1 MRSRRWQ
8 GILVLAMA
16 IAAAWAAAFAQAGAA
31 SGVPSAGGRLGPSR
45 QEATAV
51 PPTATPVPAT
61 ATPVPA
67 VQASFERTVSG
78 PDIGSQRIGPDT
90 VFQMEV
96 AVTVDTPVNAA
107 TLTETLPDSFTI
119 VDAGGGAVTGG
130 QGVQQIA
137 WSLDALPAG
146 VRTSRVYTLRSP
158 VGVNPPAS
166 YSFQAD
172 LAYEG
177 GNAAGPAGQYLV
189 ASSVVDDHYRF
200 GENEPLDAMRWMAG
214 PDGPVSGIDNRQRF
228 RIRFQLHNPDVVDV
242 DWTPQLEWA
251 TAPGG
256 PYQRVMLDAEEYDG
270 APFVVQPVDPIA
282 DGQSIPPSLFA
293 LPARDGTPVAG
304 GAFDERNPAPSLT
317 LPANSYTEVEFSVRS
332 TVWISWDTS
341 YFFRVTDGGRAL
353 SGGAVALAITEPL
366 PPEPTPVGDTYPAE
380 TPTPTPAPASLSPQA
395 FAGAGGPV
403 PLAPT
408 PFLSPHNGYTATTDK
423 CATCHRAHTASGPNV
438 IRNPMPV
445 SNLCF
450 TCHDTAG
457 TGSNYK
463 TQAQYTDPNVTPN
476 DPATGAFY
484 SHPATSLTP
493 TGHVNAYTDEFR
505 GVFNRHAECTD
516 CHNPHQADPNMP
528 TPTSSGWQVSGAL
541 KGISGVNVTN
551 SLTPG
556 ATPVYAW
563 TTAVAYGYQLCLKCH
578 SGYTTLRTYTKDSDK
593 KWDKATE
600 FNPNNA
606 SNHAIEGPG
615 KNTTS
620 RMATSLAGTSAYK
633 MWTFTTS
640 ETLRCEY
647 CHGDYRL
654 ATTPGP
660 GVTPPAKD
668 ARLNVH
674 SSKYRGILMNNYRWR
689 TLKSSS
695 EPFNAADFALCFQC
709 HGSSPF
715 TDTSGNSRS
724 DTNFRFHG
732 YHVAKITG
740 QGSGGTDITTPGAGQ
755 GNAVCAECHYRV
767 HSTTYAYHSDQV
779 NELRGVNFAPDV
791 LPTAVAGAP
800 RIDITPGNPDSG
812 RCYLTCHGKNHN
824 PKSY

>member
-1 MRSRRWQ
+1 M
-8 GILVLAMA
+8 GIGV
-16 IAAAWAAAFAQAGAA
+16 A
-31 SGVPSAGGRLGPSR
+31 SGSPAGDVRLAPSR
-45 QEATAV
+45 QEAT
-51 PPTATPVPAT
+51 PPPQEATPVP
-61 ATPVPA
+61 PVH
-67 VQASFERTVSG
+67 VTFERAVSG
-78 PDIGSQRIGPDT
+78 PDIGSRRIGPDS

-96 AVTVDTPVNAA
+96 AVTLDAPVNAA
-107 TLTETLPDSFTI
+107 TLTETLPDGFII
-119 VDAGGGAVTGG
+119 VDAAGGAVSVAS
-130 QGVQQIA
+130 GVQQIA
-137 WSLDALPAG
+137 WGLDAVPSG
-146 VRTSRVYTLRSP
+146 VRISRVYTLRSP
-158 VGVNPPAS
+158 VGLNPPAS
-166 YSFQAD
+166 YSFHTE

-177 GNAAGPAGQYLV
+177 GSAVGPATDYVV
-189 ASSVVDDHYRF
+189 ASPVVDDHYRL
-200 GENEPLDAMRWMAG
+200 GENEPLAAMRWMAG
-214 PDGPVSGIDNRQRF
+214 ADGPVSGVDNRQRF
-228 RIRFQLHNPDVVDV
+228 RIRFQVYNPDAVDV
-242 DWTPQLEWA
+242 IWSPQLEWA
-251 TAPGG
+251 TAADR
-256 PYQRVMLDAEEYDG
+256 PYQRVMVEAEEYDG
-270 APFVVQPVDPIA
+270 APFIVQPVDPIA
-282 DGQSIPPSLFA
+282 DGESIPPRLFV
-293 LPARDGTPVAG
+293 LPPRDGTPVAG
-304 GAFDERNPAPSLT
+304 AAFDERNPAPSLT
-317 LPANSYTEVEFSVRS
+317 LPAGSYTEVEFSVKS
-332 TVWISWDTS
+332 TVWIAWETS
-341 YFFRVTDGGRAL
+341 YFFRITDGGRPL
-353 SGGAVALAITEPL
+353 TGGAVALVVTEPL
-366 PPEPTPVGDTYPAE
+366 PPESTPEGDTYPAE
-380 TPTPTPAPASLSPQA
+380 TPTPVAQPLLPQA
-395 FAGAGGPV
+395 FAAAGGAV

-423 CATCHRAHTASGPNV
+423 CATCHRAHTGSGLNT
-438 IRNPMPV
+438 ISNPMPV

-457 TGSNYK
+457 TGSNYR

-476 DPATGAFY
+476 DPAIGAFY

-516 CHNPHQADPNMP
+516 CHNPHQADASMP
-528 TPTSSGWQVSGAL
+528 TPTSSGWQISGSL
-541 KGISGVNVTN
+541 KGISGASVTN

-563 TTAVAYGYQLCLKCH
+563 TTAVAYGYQLCFKCH
-578 SGYTTLRTYTKDSDK
+578 SSYTILRTYTKDSDK

-606 SNHAIEGPG
+606 SNHAVEGPG

-620 RMATSLAGTSAYK
+620 RMATSLAGGSAYK

-640 ETLRCEY
+640 ETLRCEF

-660 GVTPPAKD
+660 AVTPPAKD

-689 TLKSSS
+689 TLKSST
-695 EPFNAADFALCFQC
+695 EQFNAADFALCFQC
-709 HGSSPF
+709 HGSAPF

-732 YHVAKITG
+732 YHTNKITG

-755 GNAVCAECHYRV
+755 GNAVCAECHYRI

-779 NELRGVNFAPDV
+779 NEIRGVNFAPDV

-824 PKSY
+824 PKNY